1 MKHLCHL
8 ILYKWS
14 SKVKQRIALSTCF
27 FLSGFCF
34 SSWASRIPTIK
45 TAFNFSE
52 AELGNLLLVMPIA
65 SLIGLP
71 ISGWM
76 VSKFSSRNPLVLSM
90 VFFGISL
97 FVIGF
102 TSNLI
107 ALIIAVAV
115 FSFCMRIINIF
126 MNTQTITLQKKFKRK
141 IIGSF
146 HGIWSAGGLTGVALC
161 TLVLKFNI
169 SMVTHMVIVSLFTSI
184 FAIISYFYL
193 LKNDRSTSGNKIKFG
208 KPDPFIFYLGILI
221 FFASVCEG
229 GMFDWSSVYFK
240 DVVGEDIFT
249 LGYFT
254 FMIFMALSRFS
265 SDLVIEKI
273 GMQKSYFLSAILI
286 VLGIATVILLPYFWP
301 ALVGFSLIGLGTAAV
316 IPMIFISAGDSKK
329 YSAGMAISIISTYG
343 ILGRLLGP
351 PLVGYLAELFSLK
364 LAFLLFL
371 FCGIMLI
378 PFSKKL
384 FKLY

>member
-1 MKHLCHL
+1 MQL
-8 ILYKWS
+8 
-14 SKVKQRIALSTCF
+14 KVKQRIALSTCF

-45 TAFNFSE
+45 TIFNFSE
-52 AELGNLLLVMPIA
+52 ADLGNLLLVMPIA

-90 VFFGISL
+90 LFFAASL
-97 FVIGF
+97 FVVGYTTNIV
-102 TSNLI
+102 
-107 ALIIAVAV
+107 ALVIAVAV

-161 TLVLKFNI
+161 TLLLKFNI
-169 SMVTHMVIVSLFTSI
+169 SIATHMLIVTLFTCTS
-184 FAIISYFYL
+184 ASVAYFYL

-240 DVVGEDIFT
+240 DVVGEEIFT

-254 FMIFMALSRFS
+254 FMVFMAISRFS
-265 SDLVIEKI
+265 SDRVIEKI
-273 GMQKSYFLSAILI
+273 GMQKSYYLSAILI

-316 IPMIFISAGDSKK
+316 IPMIFISAGDSTK

-351 PLVGYLAELFSLK
+351 PIIGYLAELFSLK

-371 FCGIMLI
+371 GCGIMLI
-378 PFSKKL
+378 PFSRSL
-384 FKLY
+384 FKLYQK

>member
-1 MKHLCHL
+1 MQL
-8 ILYKWS
+8 
-14 SKVKQRIALSTCF
+14 KVKQRIALSTCF

-45 TAFNFSE
+45 TIFNFSE
-52 AELGNLLLVMPIA
+52 ADLGNLLLVMPIA

-90 VFFGISL
+90 LFFAASL
-97 FVIGF
+97 FIVGYTNNIV
-102 TSNLI
+102 
-107 ALIIAVAV
+107 ALVIAVAV

-161 TLVLKFNI
+161 TLLLKFNI
-169 SMVTHMVIVSLFTSI
+169 SIATHMLIVTLFTFTAASV
-184 FAIISYFYL
+184 AYFYL

-240 DVVGEDIFT
+240 DVVGEEIFT

-254 FMIFMALSRFS
+254 FMVFMAISRFS
-265 SDLVIEKI
+265 SDRVIEKI
-273 GMQKSYFLSAILI
+273 GMQKSYYLSAILI
-286 VLGIATVILLPYFWP
+286 MLGIATVILLPYFWP

-316 IPMIFISAGDSKK
+316 IPMIFISAGDSTK

-351 PLVGYLAELFSLK
+351 PIIGYLAELFSLK

-371 FCGIMLI
+371 GCGMMLI
-378 PFSKKL
+378 PFSRSL
-384 FKLY
+384 FKLYQK

>member
-1 MKHLCHL
+1 M
-8 ILYKWS
+8 
-14 SKVKQRIALSTCF
+14 
-27 FLSGFCF
+27 
-34 SSWASRIPTIK
+34 
-45 TAFNFSE
+45 FNFSE
-52 AELGNLLLVMPIA
+52 ADLGNLLLVMPIA

-90 VFFGISL
+90 LFFAASL
-97 FVIGF
+97 FVVGYTTNIV
-102 TSNLI
+102 
-107 ALIIAVAV
+107 ALVIAVAV

-161 TLVLKFNI
+161 TLLLKFNI
-169 SMVTHMVIVSLFTSI
+169 SIATHMLIVTLFTFTAASV
-184 FAIISYFYL
+184 SYFYL

-240 DVVGEDIFT
+240 DVVGEEIFT

-254 FMIFMALSRFS
+254 FMVFMAISRFS
-265 SDLVIEKI
+265 SDRVIEKI
-273 GMQKSYFLSAILI
+273 GMQKSYYLSAILI

-316 IPMIFISAGDSKK
+316 IPMIFISAGDSTK

-351 PLVGYLAELFSLK
+351 PIIGYLAELFSLK

-371 FCGIMLI
+371 GCGIMLI
-378 PFSKKL
+378 PFSRSL
-384 FKLY
+384 FKLYQK

>member
-1 MKHLCHL
+1 MQL
-8 ILYKWS
+8 
-14 SKVKQRIALSTCF
+14 KVKQRIALSTCF

-45 TAFNFSE
+45 TIFNFSE
-52 AELGNLLLVMPIA
+52 ADLGNLLLVMPIA

-90 VFFGISL
+90 LFFAASL
-97 FVIGF
+97 FVVGYTTNIV
-102 TSNLI
+102 
-107 ALIIAVAV
+107 ALVIAVAV

-161 TLVLKFNI
+161 TLLLKFNI
-169 SMVTHMVIVSLFTSI
+169 SIATHMLIVTLFTCTAASV
-184 FAIISYFYL
+184 AYFYL

-240 DVVGEDIFT
+240 DVVGEEIFT

-254 FMIFMALSRFS
+254 FMVFMAISRFS
-265 SDLVIEKI
+265 SDRVIEKI
-273 GMQKSYFLSAILI
+273 GMQKSYYLSAILI

-316 IPMIFISAGDSKK
+316 IPMIFISAGDSTK

-351 PLVGYLAELFSLK
+351 PIIGYLAELFSLK

-371 FCGIMLI
+371 GCGIMLI
-378 PFSKKL
+378 PFSRSL
-384 FKLY
+384 FKLYQK

>member
-1 MKHLCHL
+1 MQL
-8 ILYKWS
+8 
-14 SKVKQRIALSTCF
+14 KVKQRIALSTCF

-45 TAFNFSE
+45 AIFNFSE
-52 AELGNLLLVMPIA
+52 ADLGNLLLVMPIA

-90 VFFGISL
+90 LFFAASL
-97 FVIGF
+97 FVVGYTTNIV
-102 TSNLI
+102 
-107 ALIIAVAV
+107 ALVIAVAV

-161 TLVLKFNI
+161 TLLLKFNI
-169 SMVTHMVIVSLFTSI
+169 SIATHMLIVTLFTFTAASV
-184 FAIISYFYL
+184 AYFYL

-240 DVVGEDIFT
+240 DVVGEEIFT

-254 FMIFMALSRFS
+254 FMVFMAISRFS
-265 SDLVIEKI
+265 SDRVIEKI
-273 GMQKSYFLSAILI
+273 GMQKSYYLSAILI
-286 VLGIATVILLPYFWP
+286 VLGIATVILLPYFLP

-316 IPMIFISAGDSKK
+316 IPMIFISAGDSTK

-351 PLVGYLAELFSLK
+351 PIIGYLAELFSLK

-371 FCGIMLI
+371 GCGMMLI
-378 PFSKKL
+378 PFSRSL
-384 FKLY
+384 FKLYQK

>member
-1 MKHLCHL
+1 MQL
-8 ILYKWS
+8 
-14 SKVKQRIALSTCF
+14 KVKQRIALSTCF

-45 TAFNFSE
+45 AMFNFSE
-52 AELGNLLLVMPIA
+52 ADLGNLLLVMPIA

-76 VSKFSSRNPLVLSM
+76 VTKFSSRNPLVLSM
-90 VFFGISL
+90 LFFAASL
-97 FVIGF
+97 FVVGYTTNIV
-102 TSNLI
+102 
-107 ALIIAVAV
+107 ALVIAVAV

-161 TLVLKFNI
+161 TLLLKFNI
-169 SMVTHMVIVSLFTSI
+169 SIATHMLIVTLFTCTAASV
-184 FAIISYFYL
+184 AYFYL

-240 DVVGEDIFT
+240 DVVGEEIFT

-254 FMIFMALSRFS
+254 FMVFMAISRFS
-265 SDLVIEKI
+265 SDRVIEKI
-273 GMQKSYFLSAILI
+273 GMQKSYYLSAILI

-301 ALVGFSLIGLGTAAV
+301 ALIGFSLIGLGTAAV
-316 IPMIFISAGDSKK
+316 IPMIFISAGDSTK

-351 PLVGYLAELFSLK
+351 PIIGYLAELFSLK

-371 FCGIMLI
+371 GCGIMLI
-378 PFSKKL
+378 PFSRSL
-384 FKLY
+384 FKLYQK

>member
-1 MKHLCHL
+1 MQL
-8 ILYKWS
+8 
-14 SKVKQRIALSTCF
+14 KVKQRIALSTCF

-45 TAFNFSE
+45 AIFNFSE
-52 AELGNLLLVMPIA
+52 ADLGNLLLVMPIA

-90 VFFGISL
+90 LFFAASL
-97 FVIGF
+97 FVVGYTTNIV
-102 TSNLI
+102 
-107 ALIIAVAV
+107 ALVIAVAV

-161 TLVLKFNI
+161 TLLLKFNI
-169 SMVTHMVIVSLFTSI
+169 SIATHMLIVTLFTFTAASV
-184 FAIISYFYL
+184 AYFYL

-240 DVVGEDIFT
+240 DVVGEEIFT

-254 FMIFMALSRFS
+254 FMVFMAISRFS
-265 SDLVIEKI
+265 SDRVIEKI
-273 GMQKSYFLSAILI
+273 GMQKSYYLSAILI

-316 IPMIFISAGDSKK
+316 IPMIFISAGDSTK

-351 PLVGYLAELFSLK
+351 PIIGYLAELFSLK

-371 FCGIMLI
+371 GCGMMLI
-378 PFSKKL
+378 PFSRSL
-384 FKLY
+384 FKLYQK

>member
-1 MKHLCHL
+1 
-8 ILYKWS
+8 
-14 SKVKQRIALSTCF
+14 
-27 FLSGFCF
+27 
-34 SSWASRIPTIK
+34 
-45 TAFNFSE
+45 
-52 AELGNLLLVMPIA
+52 
-65 SLIGLP
+65 
-71 ISGWM
+71 
-76 VSKFSSRNPLVLSM
+76 
-90 VFFGISL
+90 
-97 FVIGF
+97 
-102 TSNLI
+102 
-107 ALIIAVAV
+107 
-115 FSFCMRIINIF
+115 

-161 TLVLKFNI
+161 TLLLKFNI
-169 SMVTHMVIVSLFTSI
+169 SIATHMLIVTLFTFTAASV
-184 FAIISYFYL
+184 AYFYL

-240 DVVGEDIFT
+240 DVVGEEIFT

-254 FMIFMALSRFS
+254 FMVFMAISRFS
-265 SDLVIEKI
+265 SDRVIEKI
-273 GMQKSYFLSAILI
+273 GMQKSYYLSAILI

-301 ALVGFSLIGLGTAAV
+301 ALIGFSLIGLGTAAV
-316 IPMIFISAGDSKK
+316 IPMIFISAGDSTK

-351 PLVGYLAELFSLK
+351 PIIGYLAELFSLK

-371 FCGIMLI
+371 GCGIMLI
-378 PFSKKL
+378 PFSRSL
-384 FKLY
+384 FKLYQK

>member
-1 MKHLCHL
+1 MQL
-8 ILYKWS
+8 
-14 SKVKQRIALSTCF
+14 KVKQRIALSTCF

-45 TAFNFSE
+45 TIFNFSE
-52 AELGNLLLVMPIA
+52 ADLGNLLLVMPIA

-90 VFFGISL
+90 LFFAASL
-97 FVIGF
+97 FVVGYTTNIV
-102 TSNLI
+102 
-107 ALIIAVAV
+107 ALVIAVAV

-161 TLVLKFNI
+161 TLLLKFNI
-169 SMVTHMVIVSLFTSI
+169 SIATHMLIVTLFTFTAASV
-184 FAIISYFYL
+184 AYFYL

-240 DVVGEDIFT
+240 DVVGEEIFT

-254 FMIFMALSRFS
+254 FMVFMAISRFS
-265 SDLVIEKI
+265 SDRVIEKI
-273 GMQKSYFLSAILI
+273 GMQKSYYLSAILI

-301 ALVGFSLIGLGTAAV
+301 ALIGFSLIGLGTAAV
-316 IPMIFISAGDSKK
+316 IPMIFISAGDSTK

-351 PLVGYLAELFSLK
+351 PIIGYLAELFSLK

-371 FCGIMLI
+371 GCGIMLI
-378 PFSKKL
+378 PFSRSL
-384 FKLY
+384 FKLYQK

>member
-1 MKHLCHL
+1 MQL
-8 ILYKWS
+8 
-14 SKVKQRIALSTCF
+14 KVKQRIALSTCF

-45 TAFNFSE
+45 AIFNFSE
-52 AELGNLLLVMPIA
+52 ADLGNLLLVMPIA

-90 VFFGISL
+90 LFFAASL
-97 FVIGF
+97 FVVGY
-102 TSNLI
+102 TTNMV
-107 ALIIAVAV
+107 ALVIAVAV

-161 TLVLKFNI
+161 TLLLKFNI
-169 SMVTHMVIVSLFTSI
+169 SIATHMLIVTLFTCTAASV
-184 FAIISYFYL
+184 AYFYL

-240 DVVGEDIFT
+240 DVVGEEIFT

-254 FMIFMALSRFS
+254 FMVFMAISRFS
-265 SDLVIEKI
+265 SDRVIEKI
-273 GMQKSYFLSAILI
+273 GMQKSYYLSAILI
-286 VLGIATVILLPYFWP
+286 VLGIGTVILLPYFWP

-316 IPMIFISAGDSKK
+316 IPMIFISAGDSTK

-351 PLVGYLAELFSLK
+351 PIIGYLAELFSLK

-371 FCGIMLI
+371 GCGMMLI
-378 PFSKKL
+378 PFSRSL
-384 FKLY
+384 FKLYQK

>member
-1 MKHLCHL
+1 M
-8 ILYKWS
+8 LYKWS

>member
-1 MKHLCHL
+1 MQL
-8 ILYKWS
+8 
-14 SKVKQRIALSTCF
+14 KVKQRIALSTCF

-45 TAFNFSE
+45 AIFNFSE
-52 AELGNLLLVMPIA
+52 ADLGNLLLVMPIA

-90 VFFGISL
+90 LFFAASL
-97 FVIGF
+97 FVVGYTTNIV
-102 TSNLI
+102 
-107 ALIIAVAV
+107 ALVIAVAV

-161 TLVLKFNI
+161 TLLLKFNI
-169 SMVTHMVIVSLFTSI
+169 SIATHMLIVTLFTFTAASV
-184 FAIISYFYL
+184 AYFYL

-240 DVVGEDIFT
+240 DVVGEEIFT

-254 FMIFMALSRFS
+254 FMVFMAISRFS
-265 SDLVIEKI
+265 SDRVIEKI
-273 GMQKSYFLSAILI
+273 GMQKSYYLSAILI

-301 ALVGFSLIGLGTAAV
+301 ALIGFSLIGLGTAAV
-316 IPMIFISAGDSKK
+316 IPMIFISAGDSTK

-351 PLVGYLAELFSLK
+351 PIIGYLAELFSLK

-371 FCGIMLI
+371 GCGIMLI
-378 PFSKKL
+378 PFSRSL
-384 FKLY
+384 FKLYQK

>member
-1 MKHLCHL
+1 MQL
-8 ILYKWS
+8 
-14 SKVKQRIALSTCF
+14 KVKQRIALSTCF

-45 TAFNFSE
+45 AIFNFSE
-52 AELGNLLLVMPIA
+52 ADLGNLLLVMPIA

-90 VFFGISL
+90 LFFAASL
-97 FVIGF
+97 FVVGYTTNIV
-102 TSNLI
+102 
-107 ALIIAVAV
+107 ALVIAVAV

-161 TLVLKFNI
+161 TLLLKFNI
-169 SMVTHMVIVSLFTSI
+169 SIATHMLIVTLFTFTAASV
-184 FAIISYFYL
+184 AYFYL

-240 DVVGEDIFT
+240 DVVGEEIFT

-254 FMIFMALSRFS
+254 FMVFMAISRFS
-265 SDLVIEKI
+265 SDRVIEKI
-273 GMQKSYFLSAILI
+273 GMQKSYYLSAILI

-316 IPMIFISAGDSKK
+316 IPMIFISAGDSTK

-351 PLVGYLAELFSLK
+351 PIIGYLAELFSLK

-371 FCGIMLI
+371 GCGIMLI
-378 PFSKKL
+378 PFSRSL
-384 FKLY
+384 FKLYQK

>member
-1 MKHLCHL
+1 MQL
-8 ILYKWS
+8 
-14 SKVKQRIALSTCF
+14 KVKQRIALSTCF

-45 TAFNFSE
+45 TIFNFSE
-52 AELGNLLLVMPIA
+52 ADLGNLLLVMPIA

-90 VFFGISL
+90 LFFAASL
-97 FVIGF
+97 FIVGYTNNIV
-102 TSNLI
+102 
-107 ALIIAVAV
+107 ALVIAVAV

-161 TLVLKFNI
+161 TLLLKFNI
-169 SMVTHMVIVSLFTSI
+169 SIATHMLIVTLFTFTAASV
-184 FAIISYFYL
+184 AYFYL

-240 DVVGEDIFT
+240 DVVGEEIFT

-254 FMIFMALSRFS
+254 FMVFMAISRFS
-265 SDLVIEKI
+265 SDRVIEKI
-273 GMQKSYFLSAILI
+273 GMQKSYYLSAILI

-316 IPMIFISAGDSKK
+316 IPMIFISAGDSTK

-351 PLVGYLAELFSLK
+351 PIIGYLAELFSLK

-371 FCGIMLI
+371 GCGIMLI
-378 PFSKKL
+378 PFSRSL
-384 FKLY
+384 FKLYQK

>member
-1 MKHLCHL
+1 MQL
-8 ILYKWS
+8 
-14 SKVKQRIALSTCF
+14 KVKQRIALSTCF

-45 TAFNFSE
+45 AMFNFSE
-52 AELGNLLLVMPIA
+52 ADLGNLLLVMPIA

-90 VFFGISL
+90 LFFAASL
-97 FVIGF
+97 FVVGYTTNIV
-102 TSNLI
+102 
-107 ALIIAVAV
+107 ALVIAVAV

-161 TLVLKFNI
+161 TLLLKFNI
-169 SMVTHMVIVSLFTSI
+169 SIATHMLIVTLFTCTAASV
-184 FAIISYFYL
+184 AYFYL

-240 DVVGEDIFT
+240 DVVGEEIFT

-254 FMIFMALSRFS
+254 FMVFMAISRFS
-265 SDLVIEKI
+265 SDRVIEKI
-273 GMQKSYFLSAILI
+273 GMQKSYYLSAILI

-316 IPMIFISAGDSKK
+316 IPMIFISAGDSTK

-351 PLVGYLAELFSLK
+351 PIIGYLAELFSLK

-371 FCGIMLI
+371 GCGMMLI
-378 PFSKKL
+378 PFSRSL
-384 FKLY
+384 FKLYQK

>member
-1 MKHLCHL
+1 MQL
-8 ILYKWS
+8 
-14 SKVKQRIALSTCF
+14 KVKQRIALSTCF

-45 TAFNFSE
+45 TIFNFSE
-52 AELGNLLLVMPIA
+52 ADLGNLLLVMPIA

-90 VFFGISL
+90 LFFAASL
-97 FVIGF
+97 FIVGYTNNIV
-102 TSNLI
+102 
-107 ALIIAVAV
+107 ALVIAVAV

-161 TLVLKFNI
+161 TLLLKFNI
-169 SMVTHMVIVSLFTSI
+169 SIATHMLIVTLFTFTAASV
-184 FAIISYFYL
+184 AYFYL

-240 DVVGEDIFT
+240 DVVGEEIFT

-254 FMIFMALSRFS
+254 FMVFMAISRFS
-265 SDLVIEKI
+265 SDRVIEKI
-273 GMQKSYFLSAILI
+273 GMQKSYYLSAILI
-286 VLGIATVILLPYFWP
+286 MLGIATVILLPYFWP

-316 IPMIFISAGDSKK
+316 IPMIFISAGDSTK

-351 PLVGYLAELFSLK
+351 PIIGYLAELFSLK

-371 FCGIMLI
+371 GCGIMLI
-378 PFSKKL
+378 PFSRSL
-384 FKLY
+384 FKLYQK

>member
-1 MKHLCHL
+1 MQL
-8 ILYKWS
+8 
-14 SKVKQRIALSTCF
+14 KVKQRIALSTCF

-45 TAFNFSE
+45 TIFNFSE
-52 AELGNLLLVMPIA
+52 ADLGNLLLVMPIA

-90 VFFGISL
+90 LFFAASL
-97 FVIGF
+97 FVVGYTTNIV
-102 TSNLI
+102 
-107 ALIIAVAV
+107 ALVIAVAV

-161 TLVLKFNI
+161 TLLLKFNI
-169 SMVTHMVIVSLFTSI
+169 SIATHMLIVTLFTFTAASV
-184 FAIISYFYL
+184 AYFYL

-240 DVVGEDIFT
+240 DVVGEEIFT

-254 FMIFMALSRFS
+254 FMVFMAISRFS
-265 SDLVIEKI
+265 SDRVIEKI
-273 GMQKSYFLSAILI
+273 GMQKSYYLSAILI

-316 IPMIFISAGDSKK
+316 IPMIFISAGDSTK

-351 PLVGYLAELFSLK
+351 PIIGYLAELFSLK

-371 FCGIMLI
+371 GCGMMLI
-378 PFSKKL
+378 PFSRSL
-384 FKLY
+384 FKLYQK

>member
-1 MKHLCHL
+1 MQL
-8 ILYKWS
+8 
-14 SKVKQRIALSTCF
+14 KVKQRIALSTCF

-45 TAFNFSE
+45 TIFNFSE
-52 AELGNLLLVMPIA
+52 ADLGNLLLVMPIA

-90 VFFGISL
+90 LFFAASL
-97 FVIGF
+97 FVVGYTTNIV
-102 TSNLI
+102 
-107 ALIIAVAV
+107 ALVIAVAV

-161 TLVLKFNI
+161 TLLLKFNI
-169 SMVTHMVIVSLFTSI
+169 SIATHMLIVTLFTFTAASV
-184 FAIISYFYL
+184 AYFYL

-240 DVVGEDIFT
+240 DVVGEEIFT

-254 FMIFMALSRFS
+254 FMVFMAISRFS
-265 SDLVIEKI
+265 SDRVIEKI
-273 GMQKSYFLSAILI
+273 GMQKSYYLSAILI

-316 IPMIFISAGDSKK
+316 IPMIFISAGDSTK

-351 PLVGYLAELFSLK
+351 PIIGYLAELFSLK

-371 FCGIMLI
+371 GCGIMLI
-378 PFSKKL
+378 PFSRSL
-384 FKLY
+384 FKLYQK

>member
-1 MKHLCHL
+1 MEL
-8 ILYKWS
+8 
-14 SKVKQRIALSTCF
+14 KVKQRIALSTCF

-45 TAFNFSE
+45 ENFNFSE

-76 VSKFSSRNPLVLSM
+76 VAKFSSRNPLILSM
-90 VFFGISL
+90 LFFGASL
-97 FVIGF
+97 FVVGY

-107 ALIIAVAV
+107 VLIAAVSV

-126 MNTQTITLQKKFKRK
+126 MNTQTITLQKKFSKK

-146 HGIWSAGGLTGVALC
+146 HGIWSTGGLAGVAFC
-161 TLVLKFNI
+161 TLILKLNI
-169 SMVTHMVIVSLFTSI
+169 SFQLHMIMVTSLT
-184 FAIISYFYL
+184 FAGAIAAYFYL
-193 LKNDRSTSGNKIKFG
+193 LKNDKTTTGNKIKLG

-240 DVVGEDIFT
+240 DVIEEDIFT

-254 FMIFMALSRFS
+254 FMIFMAISRFS
-265 SDLVIEKI
+265 SDSVIEKI
-273 GMQKSYFLSAILI
+273 GMQKSYYLSASLI
-286 VLGIATVILLPYFWP
+286 VVGITTVILLPYFWP
-301 ALVGFSLIGLGTAAV
+301 ALIGFSLIGLGVAAV
-316 IPMIFISAGDSKK
+316 IPMIFTSAGDSKK
-329 YSAGMAISIISTYG
+329 YSAGMAIFIISTYG

-351 PLVGYLAELFSLK
+351 PLIGYLAEIFSLR

-371 FCGIMLI
+371 ICGVMLI

-384 FKLY
+384 FKLYK

>member
-1 MKHLCHL
+1 MQL
-8 ILYKWS
+8 
-14 SKVKQRIALSTCF
+14 KVKQRIALSTCF

-45 TAFNFSE
+45 AIFNFSE
-52 AELGNLLLVMPIA
+52 ADLGNLLLVMPIA

-90 VFFGISL
+90 LFFAASL
-97 FVIGF
+97 FVVGYTTNIV
-102 TSNLI
+102 
-107 ALIIAVAV
+107 ALVIAVAV

-161 TLVLKFNI
+161 TLLLKFNI
-169 SMVTHMVIVSLFTSI
+169 SIATHMLIVTLFTFTAASV
-184 FAIISYFYL
+184 AYFYL

-240 DVVGEDIFT
+240 DVVGEEIFT

-254 FMIFMALSRFS
+254 FMVFMAISRFS
-265 SDLVIEKI
+265 SDRVIEKI
-273 GMQKSYFLSAILI
+273 GMQKSYYLSAILI

-301 ALVGFSLIGLGTAAV
+301 ALIGFSLIGLGTAAV
-316 IPMIFISAGDSKK
+316 IPMIFISAGDSTK

-351 PLVGYLAELFSLK
+351 PIIGYLAELFSLK

-371 FCGIMLI
+371 GCGMMLI
-378 PFSKKL
+378 PFSRSL
-384 FKLY
+384 FKLYQK

>member
-1 MKHLCHL
+1 MQL
-8 ILYKWS
+8 
-14 SKVKQRIALSTCF
+14 KVKQRIALSTCF

-45 TAFNFSE
+45 AIFNFSE
-52 AELGNLLLVMPIA
+52 ADLGNLLLVMPIA

-90 VFFGISL
+90 LFFAASL
-97 FVIGF
+97 FVVGYTTNIV
-102 TSNLI
+102 
-107 ALIIAVAV
+107 ALVIAVAV

-161 TLVLKFNI
+161 TLLLKFNI
-169 SMVTHMVIVSLFTSI
+169 SIATHMLIVTLFTCTAASV
-184 FAIISYFYL
+184 AYFYL

-240 DVVGEDIFT
+240 DVVGEEIFT

-254 FMIFMALSRFS
+254 FMVFMAISRFS
-265 SDLVIEKI
+265 SDRVIEKI
-273 GMQKSYFLSAILI
+273 GMQKSYYLSAILI

-316 IPMIFISAGDSKK
+316 IPMIFISAGDSTK

-351 PLVGYLAELFSLK
+351 PIIGYLAELFSLK

-371 FCGIMLI
+371 GCGIMLI
-378 PFSKKL
+378 PFSRSL
-384 FKLY
+384 FKLYQK

>member
-1 MKHLCHL
+1 MEL
-8 ILYKWS
+8 
-14 SKVKQRIALSTCF
+14 KVKQRIALSTCF
-27 FLSGFCF
+27 FLAGFCF

-45 TAFNFSE
+45 DNFNLSE

-76 VSKFSSRNPLVLSM
+76 VAKFSSRNPLVLSM
-90 VFFGISL
+90 LFFGASL
-97 FVIGF
+97 LVLGY
-102 TSNLI
+102 TSNIIVLI
-107 ALIIAVAV
+107 AAVSV

-126 MNTQTITLQKKFKRK
+126 MNTQTITLQKKFTKK

-146 HGIWSAGGLTGVALC
+146 HGIWSTGGLAGVAFC
-161 TLVLKFNI
+161 TLILKLNI
-169 SMVTHMVIVSLFTSI
+169 SFELHMLMVTILTFVG
-184 FAIISYFYL
+184 AIAAYFYL
-193 LKNDRSTSGNKIKFG
+193 LKNDKAAAGNKIKLG

-240 DVVGEDIFT
+240 DVIEEDIFT

-265 SDLVIEKI
+265 SDRVIEKI
-273 GMQKSYFLSAILI
+273 GMQKSYYLSASLI
-286 VLGIATVILLPYFWP
+286 VVGITTVILLPYFWP
-301 ALVGFSLIGLGTAAV
+301 ALIGFSLIGLGVAAV
-316 IPMIFISAGDSKK
+316 IPMIFTSAGDSKK

-351 PLVGYLAELFSLK
+351 PLIGYLAEIFSLR

-371 FCGIMLI
+371 ICGVMLI

-384 FKLY
+384 FKLYN

>member
-1 MKHLCHL
+1 MQL
-8 ILYKWS
+8 
-14 SKVKQRIALSTCF
+14 KVKQRIALSTCF

-45 TAFNFSE
+45 TIFNFSE
-52 AELGNLLLVMPIA
+52 ADLGNLLLVMPIA

-90 VFFGISL
+90 LFFAASL
-97 FVIGF
+97 FVVGYTTNIV
-102 TSNLI
+102 
-107 ALIIAVAV
+107 ALVIAVAV

-161 TLVLKFNI
+161 TLLLKFNI
-169 SMVTHMVIVSLFTSI
+169 SIATHMLIVTLFTFTAASV
-184 FAIISYFYL
+184 SYFYL

-240 DVVGEDIFT
+240 DVVGEEIFT

-254 FMIFMALSRFS
+254 FMVFMAISRFS
-265 SDLVIEKI
+265 SDRVIEKI
-273 GMQKSYFLSAILI
+273 GMQKSYYLSAILI

-316 IPMIFISAGDSKK
+316 IPMIFISAGDSTK

-351 PLVGYLAELFSLK
+351 PIIGYLAELFSLK

-371 FCGIMLI
+371 GCGIMLI
-378 PFSKKL
+378 PFSRSL
-384 FKLY
+384 FKLYQK

>member
-1 MKHLCHL
+1 MQL
-8 ILYKWS
+8 
-14 SKVKQRIALSTCF
+14 KVKQRIALSTCF

-45 TAFNFSE
+45 AIFNFSE
-52 AELGNLLLVMPIA
+52 ADLGNLLLVMPIA

-90 VFFGISL
+90 LFFAASL
-97 FVIGF
+97 FVVGYTTNIV
-102 TSNLI
+102 
-107 ALIIAVAV
+107 ALVIAVAV

-161 TLVLKFNI
+161 TLLLKFNI
-169 SMVTHMVIVSLFTSI
+169 SIATHMLIVTLFTFTAASV
-184 FAIISYFYL
+184 SYFYL

-240 DVVGEDIFT
+240 DVVGEEIFT

-254 FMIFMALSRFS
+254 FMVFMAISRFS
-265 SDLVIEKI
+265 SDRVIEKI
-273 GMQKSYFLSAILI
+273 GMQKSYYLSAILI

-316 IPMIFISAGDSKK
+316 IPMIFISAGDSTK

-351 PLVGYLAELFSLK
+351 PIIGYLAELFSLK

-371 FCGIMLI
+371 GCGIMLI
-378 PFSKKL
+378 PFSRSL
-384 FKLY
+384 FKLYQK

>member
-1 MKHLCHL
+1 MQL
-8 ILYKWS
+8 
-14 SKVKQRIALSTCF
+14 KVKQRIALSTCF

-45 TAFNFSE
+45 TIFNFSE
-52 AELGNLLLVMPIA
+52 ADLGNLLLVMPIA

-90 VFFGISL
+90 LFFAASL
-97 FVIGF
+97 FVVGYTTNIV
-102 TSNLI
+102 
-107 ALIIAVAV
+107 ALVIAVAV

-161 TLVLKFNI
+161 TLLLKFNI
-169 SMVTHMVIVSLFTSI
+169 SIATHMLIVTLFTCTAASV
-184 FAIISYFYL
+184 AYFYL

-240 DVVGEDIFT
+240 DVVGEEIFT

-254 FMIFMALSRFS
+254 FMVFMAISRFS
-265 SDLVIEKI
+265 SDRVIEKI
-273 GMQKSYFLSAILI
+273 GMQKSYYLSAILI

-316 IPMIFISAGDSKK
+316 IPMIFISAGDSTK

-351 PLVGYLAELFSLK
+351 PIIGYLAELFSLK

-371 FCGIMLI
+371 GCGMMLI
-378 PFSKKL
+378 PFSRSL
-384 FKLY
+384 FKLYQK

>member
-1 MKHLCHL
+1 MQL
-8 ILYKWS
+8 
-14 SKVKQRIALSTCF
+14 KVKQRIALSTCF

-45 TAFNFSE
+45 TIFNFSE
-52 AELGNLLLVMPIA
+52 ADLGNLLLVMPIA

-90 VFFGISL
+90 LFFAASL
-97 FVIGF
+97 FVVGYTTNIV
-102 TSNLI
+102 
-107 ALIIAVAV
+107 ALVIAVAV

-161 TLVLKFNI
+161 TLLLKFNI
-169 SMVTHMVIVSLFTSI
+169 SIATHMLIVTLFTCTAASV
-184 FAIISYFYL
+184 AYFYL

-240 DVVGEDIFT
+240 DVVGEEIFT

-254 FMIFMALSRFS
+254 FMVFMAISRFS
-265 SDLVIEKI
+265 SDRVIEKI
-273 GMQKSYFLSAILI
+273 GMQKSYYLSAILI

-301 ALVGFSLIGLGTAAV
+301 ALIGFSLIGLGTAAV
-316 IPMIFISAGDSKK
+316 IPMIFISAGDSTK

-351 PLVGYLAELFSLK
+351 PIIGYLAELFSLK

-371 FCGIMLI
+371 GCGIMLI
-378 PFSKKL
+378 PFSRSL
-384 FKLY
+384 FKLYQK

>member
-1 MKHLCHL
+1 MQL
-8 ILYKWS
+8 
-14 SKVKQRIALSTCF
+14 KVKQRIALSTCF

-45 TAFNFSE
+45 TIFNFSE
-52 AELGNLLLVMPIA
+52 ADLGNLLLVMPIA

-76 VSKFSSRNPLVLSM
+76 VSKFSSRNPLILAM
-90 VFFGISL
+90 LFFAASL
-97 FVIGF
+97 LVVGYTTNI
-102 TSNLI
+102 I
-107 ALIIAVAV
+107 ALVVAVSV
-115 FSFCMRIINIF
+115 FSFCMRILNIF

-146 HGIWSAGGLTGVALC
+146 HGIWSAGGLTGVAFC
-161 TLVLKFNI
+161 TLLLKLDI
-169 SMVTHMVIVSLFTSI
+169 SIQTHMLSVTLITVLG
-184 FAIISYFYL
+184 AITAYFYL
-193 LKNDRSTSGNKIKFG
+193 LKNDKSEGGNKIKLG

-229 GMFDWSSVYFK
+229 GMFDWSSVYFE
-240 DVVGEDIFT
+240 DVVGEEIFT

-254 FMIFMALSRFS
+254 FMVFMALSRFS
-265 SDLVIEKI
+265 SDRVIEKI
-273 GMQKSYFLSAILI
+273 GMQNSYYLSSGLI
-286 VLGIATVILLPYFWP
+286 VLGIAIVILLPYLWP
-301 ALVGFSLIGLGTAAV
+301 ALVGFSLIGLGVAAV
-316 IPMIFISAGDSKK
+316 IPMIFTSAGDSKK

-351 PLVGYLAELFSLK
+351 PIIGYLAELFSLK

-371 FCGIMLI
+371 ICGLMLI
-378 PFSKKL
+378 PFSRKL
-384 FKLY
+384 FTLYEK

>member
-1 MKHLCHL
+1 MQL
-8 ILYKWS
+8 
-14 SKVKQRIALSTCF
+14 KVKQRIALSTCF

-45 TAFNFSE
+45 AIFNFSE
-52 AELGNLLLVMPIA
+52 ADLGNLLLVMPIA

-90 VFFGISL
+90 LFFAASL
-97 FVIGF
+97 FVVGYTTNIV
-102 TSNLI
+102 
-107 ALIIAVAV
+107 ALVIAVAV

-161 TLVLKFNI
+161 TLLLKFNI
-169 SMVTHMVIVSLFTSI
+169 SIATHMLIVTLFTFTGASV
-184 FAIISYFYL
+184 AYFYL

-240 DVVGEDIFT
+240 DVVGEEIFT

-254 FMIFMALSRFS
+254 FMVFMAISRFS
-265 SDLVIEKI
+265 SDRVIEKI
-273 GMQKSYFLSAILI
+273 GMQKSYYLSAILI

-316 IPMIFISAGDSKK
+316 IPMIFISAGDSTK

-351 PLVGYLAELFSLK
+351 PIIGYLAELFSLK

-371 FCGIMLI
+371 GCGIMLI
-378 PFSKKL
+378 PFSRSL
-384 FKLY
+384 FKLYQK

>member
-1 MKHLCHL
+1 MQL
-8 ILYKWS
+8 
-14 SKVKQRIALSTCF
+14 KVKQRIALSTCF

-45 TAFNFSE
+45 AIFNFSE
-52 AELGNLLLVMPIA
+52 ADLGNLLLVMPIA

-76 VSKFSSRNPLVLSM
+76 VSKFSSRNPLILSM
-90 VFFGISL
+90 LFFAVSL
-97 FVIGF
+97 LAVGYTKNIFV
-102 TSNLI
+102 LVV
-107 ALIIAVAV
+107 AVSV

-126 MNTQTITLQKKFKRK
+126 MNTQTITLQKKFKQK

-146 HGIWSAGGLTGVALC
+146 HGIWSAGGLTGVAFC
-161 TLVLKFNI
+161 TLLLKLNVSI
-169 SMVTHMVIVSLFTSI
+169 QLHMLLVTLLTGLG
-184 FAIISYFYL
+184 AIAAYFYL
-193 LKNDRSTSGNKIKFG
+193 LKNDKAESGNKIKLG

-229 GMFDWSSVYFK
+229 GMFDWSSVYFE
-240 DVVGEDIFT
+240 DVVGEEIFT

-254 FMIFMALSRFS
+254 FMIFMAISRFS
-265 SDLVIEKI
+265 SDRVIEKI
-273 GMQKSYFLSAILI
+273 GMQKSYYLSASLI
-286 VLGIATVILLPYFWP
+286 VIGIATVIILPYFWP
-301 ALVGFSLIGLGTAAV
+301 ALVGFSLIGLGVAAV
-316 IPMIFISAGDSKK
+316 IPMIFTSAGDSKK

-351 PLVGYLAELFSLK
+351 PIIGYLAELFSLK

-371 FCGIMLI
+371 VCGLMLI
-378 PFSKKL
+378 PFSRKL

>member
-1 MKHLCHL
+1 MQL
-8 ILYKWS
+8 
-14 SKVKQRIALSTCF
+14 KVKQRIALSTCF

-45 TAFNFSE
+45 TMFSFSE
-52 AELGNLLLVMPIA
+52 ADLGNLLIVMPIA

-90 VFFGISL
+90 LFFAASL
-97 FVIGF
+97 FVVGYTTNIV
-102 TSNLI
+102 
-107 ALIIAVAV
+107 ALVIAVAV

-161 TLVLKFNI
+161 TLLLKFNI
-169 SMVTHMVIVSLFTSI
+169 SIATHMLIVTLFTFTAASV
-184 FAIISYFYL
+184 SYFYL

-240 DVVGEDIFT
+240 DVVGEEIFT

-254 FMIFMALSRFS
+254 FMVFMAISRFS
-265 SDLVIEKI
+265 SDRVIEKI
-273 GMQKSYFLSAILI
+273 GMQKSYYLSAILI
-286 VLGIATVILLPYFWP
+286 MLGIATVILLPYFWP

-316 IPMIFISAGDSKK
+316 IPMIFISAGDSTK

-351 PLVGYLAELFSLK
+351 PIIGYLAELFSLK

-371 FCGIMLI
+371 GCGIMLI
-378 PFSKKL
+378 PFSRSL
-384 FKLY
+384 FKLYQK

>member
-1 MKHLCHL
+1 MQL
-8 ILYKWS
+8 
-14 SKVKQRIALSTCF
+14 KVKQRIALSTCF

-45 TAFNFSE
+45 TIFNFSE
-52 AELGNLLLVMPIA
+52 ADLGNLLLVMPIA

-76 VSKFSSRNPLVLSM
+76 VSKFSSRNPLILAM
-90 VFFGISL
+90 LFFAASL
-97 FVIGF
+97 LVVGYTTNI
-102 TSNLI
+102 I
-107 ALIIAVAV
+107 ALVVAVSV
-115 FSFCMRIINIF
+115 FSFCMRILNIF

-146 HGIWSAGGLTGVALC
+146 HGIWSAGGLTGVAFC
-161 TLVLKFNI
+161 TLLLKLDI
-169 SMVTHMVIVSLFTSI
+169 SIQTHMLLVTLITVLG
-184 FAIISYFYL
+184 AITAYFYL
-193 LKNDRSTSGNKIKFG
+193 LKNDKSEGGNKIKLG

-229 GMFDWSSVYFK
+229 GMFDWSSVYFE
-240 DVVGEDIFT
+240 DVVGEEIFT

-254 FMIFMALSRFS
+254 FMVFMALSRFS
-265 SDLVIEKI
+265 SDRVIEKI
-273 GMQKSYFLSAILI
+273 GMQNSYYLSSGLI
-286 VLGIATVILLPYFWP
+286 VLGIAIVILLPYLWP
-301 ALVGFSLIGLGTAAV
+301 ALVGFSLIGLGVAAV
-316 IPMIFISAGDSKK
+316 IPMIFTSAGDSKK

-351 PLVGYLAELFSLK
+351 PIIGYLAELFSLK

-371 FCGIMLI
+371 ICGLMLI
-378 PFSKKL
+378 PFSRKL
-384 FKLY
+384 FTLYEK

>member
-1 MKHLCHL
+1 MQL
-8 ILYKWS
+8 
-14 SKVKQRIALSTCF
+14 KVKQRIALSTCF

-45 TAFNFSE
+45 TIFNFSE
-52 AELGNLLLVMPIA
+52 ADLGNLLLVMPIA

-90 VFFGISL
+90 LFFAASL
-97 FVIGF
+97 FVVGYTTNIV
-102 TSNLI
+102 
-107 ALIIAVAV
+107 ALVIAVAV

-161 TLVLKFNI
+161 TLLLKFNI
-169 SMVTHMVIVSLFTSI
+169 SIATHMLIVTLFTFTAASV
-184 FAIISYFYL
+184 AYFYL

-240 DVVGEDIFT
+240 DVVGEEIFT

-254 FMIFMALSRFS
+254 FMVFMAISRFS
-265 SDLVIEKI
+265 SDRVIEKI
-273 GMQKSYFLSAILI
+273 GMQKSYYLSAILI

-301 ALVGFSLIGLGTAAV
+301 ALIGFSLIGLGTAAV
-316 IPMIFISAGDSKK
+316 IPMIFISAGDSTK

-351 PLVGYLAELFSLK
+351 PIIGYLAELFSLK

-371 FCGIMLI
+371 GCGMMLI
-378 PFSKKL
+378 PFSRSL
-384 FKLY
+384 FKLYQK

>member
-1 MKHLCHL
+1 MQL
-8 ILYKWS
+8 
-14 SKVKQRIALSTCF
+14 KVKQRIALSTCF

-45 TAFNFSE
+45 TIFNFSE
-52 AELGNLLLVMPIA
+52 ADLGNLLLVMPIA

-90 VFFGISL
+90 LFFAASL
-97 FVIGF
+97 FVVGYTTNIV
-102 TSNLI
+102 
-107 ALIIAVAV
+107 ALVIAVAV

-161 TLVLKFNI
+161 TLLLKFNI
-169 SMVTHMVIVSLFTSI
+169 SIATHMLIVTLFTFTAASV
-184 FAIISYFYL
+184 AYFYL

-240 DVVGEDIFT
+240 DVVGEEILT

-254 FMIFMALSRFS
+254 FMVFMAISRFS
-265 SDLVIEKI
+265 SDRVIEKI
-273 GMQKSYFLSAILI
+273 GMQKSYYLSAILI

-301 ALVGFSLIGLGTAAV
+301 ALIGFSLIGLGTAAV
-316 IPMIFISAGDSKK
+316 IPMIFISAGDSTK

-351 PLVGYLAELFSLK
+351 PIIGYLAELFSLK

-371 FCGIMLI
+371 GCGIMLI
-378 PFSKKL
+378 PFSRSL
-384 FKLY
+384 FKLYQK

>member
-1 MKHLCHL
+1 MQL
-8 ILYKWS
+8 
-14 SKVKQRIALSTCF
+14 KVKQRIALSTCF

-45 TAFNFSE
+45 AIFNFSE
-52 AELGNLLLVMPIA
+52 ADLGNLLLVMPIA

-76 VSKFSSRNPLVLSM
+76 VSKFSSGNPLVLSM
-90 VFFGISL
+90 LFFAASL
-97 FVIGF
+97 FVVGYTTNIV
-102 TSNLI
+102 
-107 ALIIAVAV
+107 ALVIAVAV

-161 TLVLKFNI
+161 TLLLKFNI
-169 SMVTHMVIVSLFTSI
+169 SIATHMLIVTLFTFTAASV
-184 FAIISYFYL
+184 SYFYL

-240 DVVGEDIFT
+240 DVVGEEIFT

-254 FMIFMALSRFS
+254 FMVFMAISRFS
-265 SDLVIEKI
+265 SDRVIEKI
-273 GMQKSYFLSAILI
+273 GMQKSYYLSAILI

-316 IPMIFISAGDSKK
+316 IPMIFISAGDSTK

-351 PLVGYLAELFSLK
+351 PIIGYLAELFSLK

-371 FCGIMLI
+371 GCGIMLI
-378 PFSKKL
+378 PFSRSL
-384 FKLY
+384 FKLYQK

>member
-1 MKHLCHL
+1 MQL
-8 ILYKWS
+8 
-14 SKVKQRIALSTCF
+14 KVKQRIALSTCF

-45 TAFNFSE
+45 AIFNFSE
-52 AELGNLLLVMPIA
+52 ADLGNLLLVMPIA

-90 VFFGISL
+90 LFFAASL
-97 FVIGF
+97 FVVGYTTNIV
-102 TSNLI
+102 
-107 ALIIAVAV
+107 ALVIAVAV

-161 TLVLKFNI
+161 TLLLKFNI
-169 SMVTHMVIVSLFTSI
+169 SIATHMLIVTLFTCTAASV
-184 FAIISYFYL
+184 AYFYL

-240 DVVGEDIFT
+240 DVVGEEIFT

-254 FMIFMALSRFS
+254 FMVFMAISRFS
-265 SDLVIEKI
+265 SDRVIEKI
-273 GMQKSYFLSAILI
+273 GMQKSYYLSAILI

-301 ALVGFSLIGLGTAAV
+301 ALIGFSLIGLGTAAV
-316 IPMIFISAGDSKK
+316 IPMIFISAGDSTK

-351 PLVGYLAELFSLK
+351 PIIGYLAELFSLK

-371 FCGIMLI
+371 GCGIMLI
-378 PFSKKL
+378 PFSRSL
-384 FKLY
+384 FKLYQK

>member
-1 MKHLCHL
+1 MEL
-8 ILYKWS
+8 
-14 SKVKQRIALSTCF
+14 KVKQRIALSTCF
-27 FLSGFCF
+27 FLAGFCF

-45 TAFNFSE
+45 DNFNLSE

-76 VSKFSSRNPLVLSM
+76 VAKFSSRNPLVLSM
-90 VFFGISL
+90 LFFGASL
-97 FVIGF
+97 LVLGY
-102 TSNLI
+102 TSNIIVLI
-107 ALIIAVAV
+107 AAVSV

-126 MNTQTITLQKKFKRK
+126 MNTQTITLQKKFTKK

-146 HGIWSAGGLTGVALC
+146 HGIWSTGGLAGVAFC
-161 TLVLKFNI
+161 TLILKLNI
-169 SMVTHMVIVSLFTSI
+169 SFELHMLMVTTITFVG
-184 FAIISYFYL
+184 AIAAYFYL
-193 LKNDRSTSGNKIKFG
+193 LKNDKATAGNKIKLG

-240 DVVGEDIFT
+240 DVIEEDIFT

-265 SDLVIEKI
+265 SDRVIEKI
-273 GMQKSYFLSAILI
+273 GMQKSYYLSASLI
-286 VLGIATVILLPYFWP
+286 VVGITTVILLPYFWP
-301 ALVGFSLIGLGTAAV
+301 ALIGFSLIGLGVAAV
-316 IPMIFISAGDSKK
+316 IPMIFTSAGDSKK

-351 PLVGYLAELFSLK
+351 PLIGYLAEIFSLR

-371 FCGIMLI
+371 ICGVMLI

-384 FKLY
+384 FKLYN

>member
-1 MKHLCHL
+1 MEL
-8 ILYKWS
+8 
-14 SKVKQRIALSTCF
+14 KVKQRIALSTCF

-45 TAFNFSE
+45 ENFNFSE

-76 VSKFSSRNPLVLSM
+76 VAKFSSRNPLILSM
-90 VFFGISL
+90 LFFGASL
-97 FVIGF
+97 FVVGY

-107 ALIIAVAV
+107 VLIAAVSV

-126 MNTQTITLQKKFKRK
+126 MNTQTTTLQKKFSKK

-146 HGIWSAGGLTGVALC
+146 HGIWSTGGLAGVAFC
-161 TLVLKFNI
+161 TLILKLNI
-169 SMVTHMVIVSLFTSI
+169 SFQLHMIMVTSLT
-184 FAIISYFYL
+184 FAGAIAAYFYL
-193 LKNDRSTSGNKIKFG
+193 LKNDKTTTGNKIKLG

-240 DVVGEDIFT
+240 DVIEEDIFT

-254 FMIFMALSRFS
+254 FMIFMAISRFS
-265 SDLVIEKI
+265 SDSVIEKI
-273 GMQKSYFLSAILI
+273 GMQKSYYLSASLI
-286 VLGIATVILLPYFWP
+286 VVGITTVILLPYFWP
-301 ALVGFSLIGLGTAAV
+301 ALIGFSLIGLGVAAV
-316 IPMIFISAGDSKK
+316 IPMIFTSAGDSKK
-329 YSAGMAISIISTYG
+329 YSAGMAIFIISTYG

-351 PLVGYLAELFSLK
+351 PLIGYLAEIFSLR

-371 FCGIMLI
+371 ICGVMLI

-384 FKLY
+384 FKLYK